1 MSDYVLD
8 ASAVLALLNQEPGAD
23 QVQEALPRA
32 ILSTVNLAEIVT
44 RLASKGMPAVDVRDV
59 LSLLGLESVPFDEE
73 SAIQSGLLYTV
84 THASGLSSG
93 DCACLTLAK
102 NLNAIALTADRAW
115 QSPNL
120 GVEVRSIR

>member
-32 ILSTVNLAEIVT
+32 VLSTVNLAEIVT
-44 RLASKGMPAVDVRDV
+44 RLASKSMPAVEVRDV

-73 SAIQSGLLYTV
+73 SAIQSGMLYTV
-84 THASGLSSG
+84 THAAGLSSG
-93 DCACLTLAK
+93 DRACLTLAK

-115 QSPNL
+115 QSLNI